1 MGTPTDPTQLVYT
14 QSASEAKRVKL
25 MAQLQKKK
33 AAREAGEAKEA
44 EKKAKYEE
52 AIKKAAAA
60 IQEAADLKNGKDL

>member
-1 MGTPTDPTQLVYT
+1 
-14 QSASEAKRVKL
+14 

-52 AIKKAAAA
+52 AQKKAVAAL
-60 IQEAADLKNGKDL
+60 QEAADLKNGKDL